1 MTMLA
6 ALPLMII
13 PFILYNLGM
22 LGILGGGGVASLG
35 TVISSLQMLSGAV
48 WTMTLG
54 DVIIVI
60 SLVFLFV
67 EILKASRNGR
77 GSLINHML
85 SMLVFIAYLVEF
97 LLVRDAATQIF
108 FILMTITF
116 VDVIG
121 GFAVAIRSAGRD
133 VSIGL

>member
-1 MTMLA
+1 MLA

-13 PFILYNLGM
+13 PFILYNLAM
-22 LGILGGGGVASLG
+22 LGILGGGGIGSLG

-54 DVIIVI
+54 DVIIVVA
-60 SLVFLFV
+60 LVFLFV

>member
-1 MTMLA
+1 MLA

-121 GFAVAIRSAGRD
+121 GFAVAIRAAGRD